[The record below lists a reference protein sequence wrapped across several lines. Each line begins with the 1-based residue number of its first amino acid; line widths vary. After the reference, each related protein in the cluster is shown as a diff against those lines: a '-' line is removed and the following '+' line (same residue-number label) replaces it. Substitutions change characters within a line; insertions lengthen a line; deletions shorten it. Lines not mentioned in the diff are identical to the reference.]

1 MVELMFEEELDK
13 KDEAEEKSKIW
24 GRQSQK
30 GGWRGC
36 WDPRLPLCQSLRDN
50 HYWDGIGM
58 ELFILLH
65 LFINSAK
72 VDLDES
78 VYFIS
83 FRDHCR
89 KFWLSPAPGKKRFLR
104 DLV

>member
-1 MVELMFEEELDK
+1 MELFILLHLF
-13 KDEAEEKSKIW
+13 I
-24 GRQSQK
+24 
-30 GGWRGC
+30 
-36 WDPRLPLCQSLRDN
+36 LRDN
-50 HYWDGIGM
+50 HYCYGIGM

-72 VDLDES
+72 VDSDES

-89 KFWLSPAPGKKRFLR
+89 KF
-104 DLV
+104 